1 LLPKQSEVE
10 PIKEIFEKDK
20 LPEIVVN
27 AVKMGLGM
35 GIGIVME
42 LENDINLSLI
52 MDKDLEI
59 LNSNFVYDDKSE
71 TSCLISDDEILL
83 DFEEENSFFEK
94 STYHGRF

>member
-10 PIKEIFEKDK
+10 PIKDILEKDK

-35 GIGIVME
+35 GIVME

-52 MDKDLEI
+52 MYKDLEI

-83 DFEEENSFFEK
+83 DFEEKNSFFEK